1 MVTRSDAFFGLQ
13 MREISCVICCVD
25 FGGKKKKKKE
35 RNEDSWQSIEF
46 YKIDFK
52 FDFVN
57 VL

>member
-1 MVTRSDAFFGLQ
+1 